1 MLERSCRR
9 MKDDSWK
16 GFQVRKKRETITDGA
31 RRFGTQWTE
40 TGRSSCAAEGRVSI
54 VYAGGWDREL
64 GGLRR
69 IGRSERATRFLRN
82 MIALHQWRHQRWF
95 CTQRRGTAGE
105 NDRVWYLVSD
115 DAIVG
120 LEITS
125 ELGCH
130 MPWFAMN

>member
-54 VYAGGWDREL
+54 VYAGGWDHEL

-69 IGRSERATRFLRN
+69 IGRSERATRIPAQHDR
-82 MIALHQWRHQRWF
+82 IAPMETPEVVLYTASGHG
-95 CTQRRGTAGE
+95 RRE
-105 NDRVWYLVSD
+105 
-115 DAIVG
+115 
-120 LEITS
+120 
-125 ELGCH
+125 
-130 MPWFAMN
+130 